1 MTIDRQ
7 ILTFMPHTVTI
18 EPHSTLN
25 NYAESNYGSS
35 RTAPAYVEPNRTLG
49 MGAQV
54 EEQSPSTTVYVADTS
69 IGLLDKITLPDGRT
83 PEIISIQRHTE
94 VAGLEHTVVNFS

>member
-7 ILTFMPHTVTI
+7 LLTFMPHTVTI
-18 EPHSTLN
+18 APHSTLN
-25 NYAESNYGSS
+25 NYAESNYGQT
-35 RTAPAYVEPNRTLG
+35 RTASAYVEPNASLG
-49 MGAQV
+49 LGVQV
-54 EEQSPSTTVYVADTS
+54 DEQSPSTTAYIADTS
-69 IGLLDKITLPDGRT
+69 ITINDKITLPDGRT